1 MNLGISMNC
10 RYAIIKKLGWG
21 HFSTVWMVRDRRE
34 TSPTHHFYALK
45 VQKSAEH
52 YTEAAMDEV
61 ELLDCISRERKK
73 CEQELKNGTME
84 DIKEAVHNVENS
96 KFIAT
101 LHDSFFH
108 SGPNG
113 RHMCMVFSMLG
124 CNLLSVIKAH
134 NYRGI
139 PVQVVK
145 KMIRGCCMGLDFLH
159 RKCKIIH
166 TDLKPENVLLQF
178 PYQIDTDEELMIGVA
193 KIAMEDHSDRGRRNT
208 LDKSI
213 ADLETALEK
222 PDLPQSQKKKIRKK
236 LKKKRQNLRKRRD
249 VDDDVAVTDDDEDET
264 TNTGTGTLSGDDGP
278 DDFFLSSMLNDFEMG
293 KILSK
298 AVKMIS
304 PNGPDV
310 LPADSDDRVKQRLG
324 HSRFVTCNF
333 GPRQVEADSKL
344 FEIIRESVSVS
355 QASTTEVDSSL
366 AESDPLVNAN
376 TAQVSFMLRAFTP
389 EEELADALTSTL
401 GGVPWE
407 SNGSTRDWRVK
418 LTLPS
423 SKIPVSCR
431 PSDGS
436 KFVTCFTLS
445 QRIRKD
451 IDDVQRELFSDI
463 ASLVSENM
471 VDDGPS
477 DADLPEIPVVETT
490 SPRSV
495 RPPPLSIFTAHF
507 SVTSSFVVLSFL
519 ESRLPGVVFVTYKR
533 EEGMPQLD
541 SIVFGPIAQTVC
553 NHPLAMRVKED
564 LKDPVCCNASSIF
577 GFDLRLVKD
586 FAARLEVD
594 EHGASSFCLS
604 PAVNEKALNWWQA
617 RNSIQERVKA
627 FTGIDPSS
635 DMVNLIGLEDDR
647 ETRPR
652 MVNIGFKEGGKKP
665 ALSRGDVV
673 STAPSSRDTSASSAA
688 RGPQHQ
694 VDLKD
699 ADMLVNCRSVI
710 VDLGNACWT
719 HRHFSEDIQTR
730 QYRAPEVLIGIKYD
744 TSADMWSLGCM
755 TFELLTGDL
764 LFDPR
769 AGDDYDRDED
779 HLAMFQELLGKIPK
793 RIALDGK
800 YSKTFFDKKG
810 NLKHIKQLKFW
821 PVQDV
826 LMEKYHFPPEE
837 AQAIADFMGPLLDF
851 DPKTRATAQD
861 ALQNDWLKI

>member
-1 MNLGISMNC
+1 MYLY
-10 RYAIIKKLGWG
+10 RYVVVKKLGWG
-21 HFSTVWMVRDRRE
+21 HFSTVWMVKDRRE
-34 TSPTHHFYALK
+34 VSVNHHFYALK

-61 ELLDCISRERKK
+61 ELLDCISTERKK
-73 CEQELKNGTME
+73 CEQELKNGKI
-84 DIKEAVHNVENS
+84 DDVQEAIQNVENS

-108 SGPNG
+108 AGPNG

-139 PVQVVK
+139 PLHVVK

-178 PYQIDTDEELMIGVA
+178 PHQIDTDEELMMGVA
-193 KIAMEDHSDRGRRNT
+193 KIAMEEHSDRGRRNT

-213 ADLETALEK
+213 ADLQHELEN
-222 PDLPQSQKKKIRKK
+222 PDLPQSQKKKLRKK
-236 LKKKRQNLRKRRD
+236 LKKKRQNLRKRRCLE
-249 VDDDVAVTDDDEDET
+249 DDGAADEDDEDDT
-264 TNTGTGTLSGDDGP
+264 TNTGTAYPGDDE
-278 DDFFLSSMLNDFEMG
+278 FSLASMLNDFEMG

-298 AVKMIS
+298 AVSMIS

-310 LPADSDDRVKQRLG
+310 LPADSDDRVKRRLG

-344 FEIIRESVSVS
+344 FEIIRESVVVS
-355 QASTTEVDSSL
+355 QASALEMDTSL
-366 AESDPLVNAN
+366 MEPDPLVIAN
-376 TAQVSFMLRAFTP
+376 SAQISFILRSFTP
-389 EEELADALTSTL
+389 EEELADTLTATL

-407 SNGSTRDWRVK
+407 SNGFTRDWRVK

-423 SKIPVSCR
+423 SKIPIGSR

-436 KFVTCFTLS
+436 KFVTCFRLS
-445 QRIRKD
+445 QRVRKD
-451 IDDVQRELFSDI
+451 IDDVERELFSDI
-463 ASLVSENM
+463 ASLVSENL

-477 DADLPEIPVVETT
+477 DADLSEIPVVETT

-495 RPPPLSIFTAHF
+495 RPPPASIFTIHF
-507 SVTSSFVVLSFL
+507 PVTSSFVVLSFL

-541 SIVFGPIAQTVC
+541 SIVFGPIAQSVC
-553 NHPLAMRVKED
+553 NHPLAMRIKDD
-564 LKDPVCCNASSIF
+564 LKKDPLCSNASAIF

-586 FAARLEVD
+586 FAARPEVD
-594 EHGASSFCLS
+594 GHGSSSFSLTPS
-604 PAVNEKALNWWQA
+604 MNERVLNWWEA

-635 DMVNLIGLEDDR
+635 DMVNLIGHEEER
-647 ETRPR
+647 ESRSHIE
-652 MVNIGFKEGGKKP
+652 NIGFKEGGKKP
-665 ALSRGDVV
+665 KSAEGDVA

-688 RGPQHQ
+688 RAPQHQ

-699 ADMLVNCRSVI
+699 AEMLFNCRSVI

-769 AGDDYDRDED
+769 AGEDYDRDED

-800 YSKTFFDKKG
+800 YSKNFFDKRG

-821 PVQDV
+821 PIQDV
-826 LMEKYHFPPEE
+826 LMEKYHFPKEE
-837 AQAIADFMGPLLDF
+837 AQAIADFMTPLLDF
-851 DPKTRATAQD
+851 DPKTRATARD
-861 ALQNDWLKI
+861 ALESDWLKF

>member
-1 MNLGISMNC
+1 
-10 RYAIIKKLGWG
+10 
-21 HFSTVWMVRDRRE
+21 MVKDRRE
-34 TSPTHHFYALK
+34 GPTSHHFYALK

-61 ELLDCISRERKK
+61 ELLDCISTERKK
-73 CEQELKNGTME
+73 CEQELKNGKVN
-84 DIKEAVHNVENS
+84 DVKEAIQNVENS

-108 SGPNG
+108 AGPNG

-139 PVQVVK
+139 PLHVVK
-145 KMIRGCCMGLDFLH
+145 KMIQGCCMGLDFLH

-178 PYQIDTDEELMIGVA
+178 PHQIDTDEELMMGVA

-213 ADLETALEK
+213 ADLQHELEN
-222 PDLPQSQKKKIRKK
+222 PNLPQSQKKKLRKK
-236 LKKKRQNLRKRRD
+236 LKKKRQNLRKRRGG
-249 VDDDVAVTDDDEDET
+249 DDDDGAADDDDEDET
-264 TNTGTGTLSGDDGP
+264 TNTGTGTQSGDEE
-278 DDFFLSSMLNDFEMG
+278 FSLSSMLNDFEMG

-298 AVKMIS
+298 AVSMIS

-310 LPADSDDRVKQRLG
+310 LPADSDERVKQRLG

-344 FEIIRESVSVS
+344 FEIIRENVIVS
-355 QASTTEVDSSL
+355 QASALEMDTSL
-366 AESDPLVNAN
+366 MEPDPLVFAN
-376 TAQVSFMLRAFTP
+376 SAQVSFMLRSFTP
-389 EEELADALTSTL
+389 EEELADTLTATL

-407 SNGSTRDWRVK
+407 INGNTREWRVK

-423 SKIPVSCR
+423 SKIPIGSR

-436 KFVTCFTLS
+436 KFVTYFRLS

-451 IDDVQRELFSDI
+451 IDDVERELFSDI
-463 ASLVSENM
+463 ASLVSENL

-477 DADLPEIPVVETT
+477 DADLPEIPLVETT

-495 RPPPLSIFTAHF
+495 RPPPASIFTIHF
-507 SVTSSFVVLSFL
+507 PVTSSFVVLSFL
-519 ESRLPGVVFVTYKR
+519 ESRLPGVVFVSYKR

-541 SIVFGPIAQTVC
+541 SIVFGPIAQSVC
-553 NHPLAMRVKED
+553 NHPLAMRVKDD
-564 LKDPVCCNASSIF
+564 LKKDPLCSNASAIF

-586 FAARLEVD
+586 FAARPEVD
-594 EHGASSFCLS
+594 GHGSSSFSLTPS
-604 PAVNEKALNWWQA
+604 MNEKVLNWWEA

-635 DMVNLIGLEDDR
+635 DMVNLIGHEEER
-647 ETRPR
+647 GSRSHIE
-652 MVNIGFKEGGKKP
+652 NIQFKEGGKKP
-665 ALSRGDVV
+665 KSAHGDVA
-673 STAPSSRDTSASSAA
+673 STAPSSRDTSASSVA
-688 RGPQHQ
+688 RAPQHQ

-699 ADMLVNCRSVI
+699 AEMLFNCRSVI

-800 YSKTFFDKKG
+800 YSKSFFDKRG

-821 PVQDV
+821 PIQDV
-826 LMEKYHFPPEE
+826 LMEKYHFPKEE
-837 AQAIADFMGPLLDF
+837 AHAIADFMAPLLDF
-851 DPKTRATAQD
+851 DPKTRATARD
-861 ALQNDWLKI
+861 ALESDWLKI